1 MKMIEVHAEV
11 FAVSPS
17 FVTRVTQKVAE
28 AVSEE
33 ITRVIECVT
42 EFNENGRLQVRTVT
56 NSRLQGRRRFHK
68 KS

>member
-17 FVTRVTQKVAE
+17 FVTRVTQKVVE
-28 AVSEE
+28 SVSEE

-42 EFNENGRLQVRTVT
+42 EFNEHGKLQVKEI
-56 NSRLQGRRRFHK
+56 LI
-68 KS
+68 

>member
-17 FVTRVTQKVAE
+17 FVTRVTQKVVE
-28 AVSEE
+28 SVSEE

-42 EFNENGRLQVRTVT
+42 EFNEHGKLQVMEIFYIS
-56 NSRLQGRRRFHK
+56 N
-68 KS
+68 